1 MIELE
6 QVTKTFGRKVAVNAM
21 HLAVQPGEL
30 FAFLGPNGAGKTTT
44 IKMLVGLLRPTSGRV
59 RVGGFDLA
67 THSRQAC
74 QVLGYVP
81 DEPNLYE
88 KLTGREFLQFI
99 ASMYGL
105 DDETARAR
113 IELQCAQFELHEFLD
128 ELAENYSHGMKQ
140 RLVFAAAMLHD
151 PRVMIIDE
159 PMVGLD
165 PRSARLLKDLLR
177 ERAAAGVT
185 IFMSTHTLALAEE
198 IATRL
203 AIVDHGRVLFCGTLE
218 ELRRDLDRHSTSL
231 ESIFLALTGEA
242 GEAHR
247 QLAAAAQAGGPAEG
261 S

>member
-6 QVTKTFGRKVAVNAM
+6 QVTKRYGRKVAVDGMN
-21 HLAVQPGEL
+21 LAVQPGEL

-44 IKMLVGLLRPTSGRV
+44 IKMLVGLLRPNSGRV

-81 DEPNLYE
+81 DEPTLYE

-105 DDETARAR
+105 DDRQSRTR
-113 IELQCAQFELHEFLD
+113 IEQQCAQFELHEFLD

-140 RLVFAAAMLHD
+140 RLVFAAAMLHE
-151 PRVMIIDE
+151 PRVLIIDE

-165 PRSARLLKDLLR
+165 PRSSRLLKDLLR
-177 ERAAAGVT
+177 ERASAGVT
-185 IFMSTHTLALAEE
+185 IFMSTHTLALVEE

-203 AIVDHGRVLFCGTLE
+203 AIVDHGRVRFCGTLE
-218 ELRRDLDRHSTSL
+218 ALRGDLARHDSSL
-231 ESIFLALTGEA
+231 ESIFLSLTGDASTEPSLPA
-242 GEAHR
+242 V
-247 QLAAAAQAGGPAEG
+247 PAEG
-261 S
+261 R

>member
-6 QVTKTFGRKVAVNAM
+6 QVTKKYGRKVAVDGMN
-21 HLAVQPGEL
+21 LTVQPGEL

-44 IKMLVGLLRPTSGRV
+44 IKMLVGLLRPNSGRV

-81 DEPNLYE
+81 DEPTLYE

-105 DDETARAR
+105 DDRQSRTR
-113 IELQCAQFELHEFLD
+113 IEQQCAQFELPEFLD

-140 RLVFAAAMLHD
+140 RLVFAAAMLHE
-151 PRVMIIDE
+151 PRVLIIDE

-177 ERAAAGVT
+177 QRASAGVT
-185 IFMSTHTLALAEE
+185 IFMSTHTLALVEE

-203 AIVDHGRVLFCGTLE
+203 AIVDHGRVRFCGTLE
-218 ELRRDLDRHSTSL
+218 ALRGDLARQDSSL
-231 ESIFLALTGEA
+231 ESIFLSLTGDA
-242 GEAHR
+242 GTEPS
-247 QLAAAAQAGGPAEG
+247 QPVVSAEG
-261 S
+261 R